1 LLAALGTEPPL
12 RRPSDMCYAASV
24 SQNPD
29 NLPVAEYAYLAALA
43 LIVLAICV
51 IVIDGRWA
59 MMLR

>member
-1 LLAALGTEPPL
+1 
-12 RRPSDMCYAASV
+12 MCYAASV